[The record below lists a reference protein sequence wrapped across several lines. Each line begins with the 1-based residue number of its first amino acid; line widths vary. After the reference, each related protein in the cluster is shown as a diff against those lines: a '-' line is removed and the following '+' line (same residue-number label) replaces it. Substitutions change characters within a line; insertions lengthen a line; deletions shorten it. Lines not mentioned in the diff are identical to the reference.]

1 MKVKKVLAML
11 LASAMIMGSAV
22 TTFAAVPQENDS
34 ATVSVSD
41 VDIDSTVYAYQI
53 VEATY
58 NSSGFTG
65 YISVKDGDQNLVA
78 DPENPT
84 SSEVGNI
91 AQRINSGELSSL
103 TRVQLTDE
111 EDDGTY
117 TGTLNPGYWV
127 VLVRT
132 TGGDVKVYNPMLVGV
147 YYTENGEN
155 GQLTSSPVSANS
167 NWNLETVNAWAK
179 SSDIPFEK
187 TADSDT
193 ENLGGTVVYTIS
205 TEIPQYGPEYSDVTF
220 DVKDTLT
227 DLELTD
233 GTITVQEK
241 VGEEWTNIANSDGSA
256 YEIEGNTAGSKTFTV
271 SFKSDWIKN
280 NGGKEIQIVYTAT
293 VTGTGVNTDSND
305 NYAELTYTNNP
316 DSSTGGQT
324 DIEKIYTSN
333 IKEIDDFIKNNNIKI
348 PENIVFYKNN
358 KELNE
363 ILPNVNHQ
371 GYISFVKKRKSID
384 FQDFIN
390 EKCKNKNDL
399 PRLIILDQL
408 TDPHNIGAIIRTSF
422 AFNVKYIIKTKYN
435 SPSDISVITKTSVGL
450 SEFINIIEVSNLNN
464 AINSLKNIGYFVL
477 GLAGEAKEDIKTL
490 KDNKNICIVVGNE
503 GNGIRQLVKK
513 NCDMLYKITMQNN
526 VESLNV
532 SVATAIVIYKIWG

>member
-324 DIEKIYTSN
+324 DIEKIYSFDIDSN
-333 IKEIDDFIKNNNIKI
+333 
-348 PENIVFYKNN
+348 VT
-358 KELNE
+358 
-363 ILPNVNHQ
+363 
-371 GYISFVKKRKSID
+371 G
-384 FQDFIN
+384 
-390 EKCKNKNDL
+390 
-399 PRLIILDQL
+399 
-408 TDPHNIGAIIRTSF
+408 
-422 AFNVKYIIKTKYN
+422 
-435 SPSDISVITKTSVGL
+435 
-450 SEFINIIEVSNLNN
+450 NIIQKVQPGENENTTEP
-464 AINSLKNIGYFVL
+464 
-477 GLAGEAKEDIKTL
+477 LAGAEFTL
-490 KDNKNICIVVGNE
+490 YIDRDC
-503 GNGIRQLVKK
+503 
-513 NCDMLYKITMQNN
+513 KIQYTNSQHPAGQ
-526 VESLNV
+526 
-532 SVATAIVIYKIWG
+532 ATAISGQDGKLLITGLAEGTYYLKETKAPGEYTLNNTVYEIVIDAVVENEELVSWSIKVTDLTTGTDVTNNFTVNNGTVDKGENNDTTEIMNTTLSTLPSTGGIGTTIFTIGGCVIMIAAAGLYFASRRRQENK

>member
-1 MKVKKVLAML
+1 MKKLK
-11 LASAMIMGSAV
+11 SKNIS
-22 TTFAAVPQENDS
+22 
-34 ATVSVSD
+34 
-41 VDIDSTVYAYQI
+41 
-53 VEATY
+53 
-58 NSSGFTG
+58 NSIIYGKHPFFLTLKNR
-65 YISVKDGDQNLVA
+65 IS
-78 DPENPT
+78 
-84 SSEVGNI
+84 
-91 AQRINSGELSSL
+91 
-103 TRVQLTDE
+103 
-111 EDDGTY
+111 
-117 TGTLNPGYWV
+117 
-127 VLVRT
+127 
-132 TGGDVKVYNPMLVGV
+132 
-147 YYTENGEN
+147 
-155 GQLTSSPVSANS
+155 
-167 NWNLETVNAWAK
+167 
-179 SSDIPFEK
+179 
-187 TADSDT
+187 
-193 ENLGGTVVYTIS
+193 
-205 TEIPQYGPEYSDVTF
+205 
-220 DVKDTLT
+220 
-227 DLELTD
+227 
-233 GTITVQEK
+233 
-241 VGEEWTNIANSDGSA
+241 
-256 YEIEGNTAGSKTFTV
+256 
-271 SFKSDWIKN
+271 
-280 NGGKEIQIVYTAT
+280 
-293 VTGTGVNTDSND
+293 
-305 NYAELTYTNNP
+305 
-316 DSSTGGQT
+316 

-490 KDNKNICIVVGNE
+490 EDNKNICIVVGNE